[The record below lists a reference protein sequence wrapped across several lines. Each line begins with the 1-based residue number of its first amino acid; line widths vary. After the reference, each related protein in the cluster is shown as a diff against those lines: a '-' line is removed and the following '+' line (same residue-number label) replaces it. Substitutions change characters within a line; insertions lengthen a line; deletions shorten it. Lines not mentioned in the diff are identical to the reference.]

1 MEIDILWFRGQ
12 NNTADCKFFC
22 LNPCGTF
29 LIFFIKSDFYYY
41 HEDSIAKIKDVET
54 IFKNVIQMQLTQT
67 ITKIDLEK
75 IITLFKKISVEISHM
90 IM

>member
-1 MEIDILWFRGQ
+1 
-12 NNTADCKFFC
+12 
-22 LNPCGTF
+22 
-29 LIFFIKSDFYYY
+29 
-41 HEDSIAKIKDVET
+41 
-54 IFKNVIQMQLTQT
+54 MQLTQT